1 MTMLDI
7 ARNFEAERNVDL
19 KVIMSREQLHKI
31 AVLRQELMW
40 ILREVKING
49 RPRYSYPQI
58 AKFLRRDH
66 TTIIYGVRAHEQRIA
81 ND

>member
-1 MTMLDI
+1 MTMTDI
-7 ARNFEAERNVDL
+7 ARDFEVKRNIDIEII
-19 KVIMSREQLHKI
+19 KSRERLHKI

-40 ILREVKING
+40 TLRQVKING
-49 RPRYSYPQI
+49 RPRYTYPQI

-66 TTIIYGVRAHEQRIA
+66 TTVVHGVKAHEQRIA

>member
-7 ARNFEAERNVDL
+7 ARDFEVKRNVDL
-19 KVIMSREQLHKI
+19 KIIMSRERLHKI

-40 ILREVKING
+40 ILRQVKING
-49 RPRYSYPQI
+49 RPRYTYPQI

-66 TTIIYGVRAHEQRIA
+66 TTVVHGVKAHEQRIA